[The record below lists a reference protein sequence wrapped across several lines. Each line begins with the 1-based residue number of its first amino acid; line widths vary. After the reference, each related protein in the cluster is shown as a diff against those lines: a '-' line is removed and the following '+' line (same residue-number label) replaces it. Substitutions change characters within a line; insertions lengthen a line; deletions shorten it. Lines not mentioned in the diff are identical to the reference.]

1 MTMRVALISQG
12 SLSSKWIAEE
22 LNKTFDQVDLFD
34 IKEFEVSLGGKEPQV
49 FYEGKLLTK
58 TYDCIYAKGSFRFV
72 SLLRSLTTIL
82 GKDTYM
88 PIRPGA
94 FTAGHDKLLTHLKL
108 QTANVPQP
116 KTYVVSTA
124 EAGKKLLKKIDYPV
138 VMKLPAGTHGKGVM
152 LADSF
157 ESASSM
163 VDALALLK
171 QPFLMQEYIETNGTD
186 TRAFVIGDTVVAAMK
201 RTAAEGEK
209 RANIHAGGSAIAC
222 ELDAYAKKIAIDTA
236 RAVGAD
242 ICAVDMLVSKG
253 KPLVIEI
260 NLSPGLQGITRAT
273 GINVAQHIA
282 KYLYAQSKQF
292 RMKQAGLA
300 IKEVV
305 PEKEI
310 ITHPEFRGTR
320 ILLPDVVTT
329 LTKLSEQDEITIT
342 MEKGKVVIKKGEE
355 Q

>member
-1 MTMRVALISQG
+1 MRAALISQG
-12 SLSSKWIAEE
+12 SISSKWIAEE
-22 LNKTFDQVDLFD
+22 LKKQFDAVDIFD
-34 IKEFEVSLGGKEPQV
+34 IREFEVSLGGKEPEV
-49 FYEGKLLTK
+49 FYEGKPLK
-58 TYDCIYAKGSFRFV
+58 KEYDCIYAKGSFRYV

-82 GKDTYM
+82 GQHAYM

-94 FTAGHDKLLTHLKL
+94 FTVGHDKLLTHLKL

-124 EAGKKLLKKIDYPV
+124 EAGKKLLKRIQYPI
-138 VMKLPAGTHGKGVM
+138 VMKLPSGTHGKGVM
-152 LADSF
+152 FADSF

-171 QPFLMQEYIETNGTD
+171 QPFMLQEYLETHGTD
-186 TRAFVIGDTVVAAMK
+186 TRAFVIGDEVVASMK

-209 RANIHAGGSAIAC
+209 RANIHAGGSALAC
-222 ELDAYAKKIAIDTA
+222 ELDEYSKKIAIDTA

-242 ICAVDMLVSKG
+242 ICAVDMLVTKG

-273 GINVAQHIA
+273 KINVAAKIA
-282 KYLYAQSKQF
+282 KYLHTGAKHF

-300 IKEVV
+300 IREVV

-310 ITHPEFRGTR
+310 LTHPEFRGNR
-320 ILLPDVVTT
+320 LILPEVVTT
-329 LTKLSEQDEITIT
+329 LTKLSEQDEVSMT
-342 MEKGKVVIKKGEE
+342 MEKGKVTIRKEE
-355 Q
+355 EK